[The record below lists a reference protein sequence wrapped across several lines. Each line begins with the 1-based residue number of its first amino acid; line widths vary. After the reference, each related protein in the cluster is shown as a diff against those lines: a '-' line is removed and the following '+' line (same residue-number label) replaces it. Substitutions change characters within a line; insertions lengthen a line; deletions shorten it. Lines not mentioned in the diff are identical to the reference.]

1 MTAELTRYRLRHRA
15 RPIDVWVAGDGPP
28 IVLLH
33 GWGLSG
39 RVYRDAVLA
48 IASRGY
54 RVAAPSL
61 AVAESWKMDMIAEMA
76 AEAMAGVD
84 AAPAPV
90 LGHSFGGA
98 VGVTLAVQHPDFVR
112 AVVPISAPLVS
123 LGTRGMGKVVLPG
136 RHFRIVTHAPAAAA
150 LLRAATTRGGI
161 GSLAR
166 AARWVIGNGQDPRL
180 ETLAATDI
188 PRAVVWAEEDS
199 LLSPEVGRR
208 AAEVLA
214 CTFHLIGGGNGWNGT
229 RLPDHDWPMRHP
241 EHFADTILRIL
252 GSLLPADPDYGLHA

>member
-1 MTAELTRYRLRHRA
+1 MTIELRRHRLRHRA
-15 RPIDVWVAGDGPP
+15 RPIDVWVAGEGPP

-48 IASRGY
+48 LASRGY

-61 AVAESWKMDMIAEMA
+61 AVADQWSIDGIAEMA

-84 AAPAPV
+84 AAPAAV
-90 LGHSFGGA
+90 IGHSFGGA

-112 AVVPISAPLVS
+112 AVVPISSPLVS
-123 LGTRGMGKVVLPG
+123 LGGRGMGKVVMPG
-136 RHFRIVTHAPAAAA
+136 RHFRIVTHAPAAVA
-150 LLRAATTRGGI
+150 LFRAVASRGGLP
-161 GSLAR
+161 SLAG
-166 AARWVIGNGQDPRL
+166 AARWIMTNGHDRRL
-180 ETLAATDI
+180 AELASSDI
-188 PRAVVWAEEDS
+188 PRAIVWAEEDS

-208 AAEVLA
+208 AAQVLG
-214 CTFHLIGGGNGWNGT
+214 CEFHLIGAGEGWNGQ

-241 EHFADTILRIL
+241 EHFADTMLRVIHGL
-252 GSLLPADPDYGLHA
+252 VPAYRDGGDG